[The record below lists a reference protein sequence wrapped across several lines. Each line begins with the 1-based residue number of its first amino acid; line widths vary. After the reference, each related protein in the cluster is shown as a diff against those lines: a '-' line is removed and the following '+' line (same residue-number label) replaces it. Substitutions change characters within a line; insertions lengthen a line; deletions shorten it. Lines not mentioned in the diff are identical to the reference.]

1 VKWGIGVIVLAW
13 CNGSPAS
20 VPSAAPA
27 SSTSTTTSPSTS
39 VPASASTSTSTPT
52 STGSSAAADSPD
64 SGADAA
70 RDPAV
75 RETLAARFT
84 ADPEAAKLALD
95 LYDSMGTTCDVL
107 PAQMFDGGYRGKIQ
121 LAPALPVASDRKH
134 LTWVSAALHDYD
146 AFFAGLASHAG
157 APPPYRWHSLSF
169 FFYRS
174 VGNTTPNA
182 FAEDWKISYNVHGSI
197 LTSADQTRETLFHEI
212 FHLNDAAHG
221 DWSPKHLT
229 ATQDAIERRCGAR
242 TACLTPYAPT
252 STIVRNGT
260 YYAFQPGND
269 VHEYAAET
277 ALRYYREQRAIL
289 RGDPAVRPA
298 FKCGPEENRKT
309 WDALVAEFFAGVDL
323 VPACK

>member
-1 VKWGIGVIVLAW
+1 VVVLVA

-20 VPSAAPA
+20 VPSAA
-27 SSTSTTTSPSTS
+27 S
-39 VPASASTSTSTPT
+39 STSTSTST
-52 STGSSAAADSPD
+52 STGNTAASESPD
-64 SGADAA
+64 AAVDAA
-70 RDPAV
+70 PDPAV
-75 RETLAARFT
+75 REAVAARFA

-107 PAQMFDGGYRGKIQ
+107 PAQIFDGGYRGTIP
-121 LAPALPVASDRKH
+121 LAPALPVAADRKH
-134 LTWVSAALHDYD
+134 LAWVSAALHDYD
-146 AFFAGLASHAG
+146 TFFSGLTAHT
-157 APPPYRWHSLSF
+157 APPAPAPYRWHSLSF
-169 FFYRS
+169 FFFRS

-182 FAEDWKISYNVHGSI
+182 FAENWRVSYNLHGSI

-269 VHEYAAET
+269 VHEYAAES